1 MRKENRFCNNI
12 QRMIIM
18 DKIGA
23 LSDSDRKRMREHIEI
38 CPECAAYG
46 ETLELLTAEDTG
58 ESILTGTDL
67 NVLREKL
74 TAQIRI
80 KNKKSTGVWFT
91 DWIRHKLTRRIPL
104 YQAAIAFV
112 LLLIITVTALK
123 GTGRSLNSRGDFS
136 GITGLTGLDTL
147 QIEQLDNI
155 GRSSLEDSTLIRL
168 TVTSL

>member
-1 MRKENRFCNNI
+1 MKKENKSCIAI
-12 QRMIIM
+12 QKMIITE
-18 DKIGA
+18 KLG
-23 LSDSDRKRMREHIEI
+23 SPGDSDRKRVREHIEN

-46 ETLELLTAEDTG
+46 ETLDLLISEENHET
-58 ESILTGTDL
+58 IFPGTEL

-74 TAQIRI
+74 TMQIRV
-80 KNKKSTGVWFT
+80 KSKKHFEAGFT
-91 DWIRHKLTRRIPL
+91 DWIRQKLTQRVPL

-112 LLLIITVTALK
+112 LLFIITVTTLR
-123 GTGRSLNSRGDFS
+123 GTGSSLQRQSDLSRL
-136 GITGLTGLDTL
+136 TGLTGLDTV